1 MLFSSLTFLLGFL
14 PLSLVIYNLNK
25 NITYKNIVLFIL
37 SLGFYAWGE
46 PKTLLLIL
54 IVILMNYYLGIKI
67 EDNKTSKNILI
78 LGIILN
84 GSLLFFFKYFNF
96 FVNKI
101 LMLNKDLSSIIL
113 PLGISFYIFKLI
125 SYLSDIYTGK
135 TKAERNML
143 NFANFVLM
151 FPQFIAGP
159 LVRYETIKDAL
170 ANRETNIDDI
180 AIGLRRFIFGLGK
193 KIIIANQL
201 AIISDKIFKSVPL
214 NEMSTSLAWIGALV
228 YTLQIYFDFSG
239 YSDLAIGLGRM
250 FGFKFLENFNYPY
263 MASSVSDFW
272 KRWHISLSSFFKDYI
287 YIPLGGSRVSLARWI
302 LNIFVVW
309 SFTGLWHGASWNFIF
324 WGLYFGIMLVLE
336 KFVLNKLLK
345 NLVVIHRIITLLI
358 IVIGWVLFNSSSASQ
373 IVSILSNMFILNGDF
388 NLRLLNNLGILYLW
402 PYVLFGFIGCT
413 NLVKN
418 TIEKIQTNKFG
429 CIIIDTYLLVVLGIS
444 LVFLV
449 NSSYNPF
456 IYFKF

>member
-228 YTLQIYFDFSG
+228 YTLQIYFDLFALL
-239 YSDLAIGLGRM
+239 YCKLAI
-250 FGFKFLENFNYPY
+250 
-263 MASSVSDFW
+263 VSYNHV
-272 KRWHISLSSFFKDYI
+272 K
-287 YIPLGGSRVSLARWI
+287 V
-302 LNIFVVW
+302 
-309 SFTGLWHGASWNFIF
+309 
-324 WGLYFGIMLVLE
+324 
-336 KFVLNKLLK
+336 
-345 NLVVIHRIITLLI
+345 
-358 IVIGWVLFNSSSASQ
+358 
-373 IVSILSNMFILNGDF
+373 
-388 NLRLLNNLGILYLW
+388 LYL
-402 PYVLFGFIGCT
+402 
-413 NLVKN
+413 
-418 TIEKIQTNKFG
+418 
-429 CIIIDTYLLVVLGIS
+429 
-444 LVFLV
+444 
-449 NSSYNPF
+449 
-456 IYFKF
+456 